1 MRKMMHIP
9 LMQPICPLPR
19 CWSMSFSQETFV
31 KRSLKR
37 IREKVDEKEMW
48 VGGSFVSE
56 AHLRDELKL
65 KEFLGS
71 MGDT

>member
-1 MRKMMHIP
+1 MIHIP

-19 CWSMSFSQETFV
+19 CWPISFLQETFV

-37 IREKVDEKEMW
+37 IREKTDEKEMW

-56 AHLRDELKL
+56 DHLRDELKL
-65 KEFLGS
+65 KELLVS
-71 MGDT
+71 IGDT